1 MVYAY
6 KYVQEEKDYLA
17 GRMEVTEIIDDNI
30 DFLKGQEIVKVLYMN
45 TDYQYLKGIENDLKE
60 ITSDLD
66 VSYSSNRYIEFNH
79 QGVNKGQGLKKLAEL
94 LNVDIKDT
102 IAIGDNFN
110 DLSMIKVAGLGVGVQ
125 NTVEEMKKEC
135 DIITKATNNQGAIAE
150 VINKHILGTN

>member
-1 MVYAY
+1 M
-6 KYVQEEKDYLA
+6 
-17 GRMEVTEIIDDNI
+17 
-30 DFLKGQEIVKVLYMN
+30 KVLYMN

-60 ITSDLD
+60 ITGDLD

-79 QGVNKGQGLKKLAEL
+79 QGVNKGQGLKHLVEL
-94 LNVDIKDT
+94 LHVDMKET

-150 VINKHILGTN
+150 VINQYILGTN